1 MCRWVK
7 VATVRQERVR
17 GFYAA
22 AMFTGLVQA
31 KGRVERVARG
41 PAGVSISVAA
51 AGWGHRP
58 RLGESISVS
67 GVCLTVAAEV
77 GTDGVMRFDVVQETL
92 DKTTLGRLQGGSEVN
107 LEHACRADSL
117 LGGHIVQGH
126 VDGVGRV
133 AAVQAEAA
141 DWRMEIA
148 LDEALM
154 PFIVPKG
161 SVCVE
166 GVSLTIARVGPG
178 SFGVALIPTTLE
190 MTTLE
195 SLRAGD
201 GVNIETDVVA
211 KTVVNYLRHFAQ

>member
-1 MCRWVK
+1 MGW
-7 VATVRQERVR
+7 

-22 AMFTGLVQA
+22 DMFTGLVQA
-31 KGRVERVARG
+31 KGRVEAVIPG
-41 PAGVSISVAA
+41 PRGVSLLVRPI
-51 AGWGHRP
+51 GWGHRP
-58 RLGESISVS
+58 VVGESISIS

-77 GTDGVMRFDVVQETL
+77 GTGPMRFDVVSETL
-92 DKTTLGRLQGGSEVN
+92 SKTVLGRLREGAEVN

-133 AAVQAEAA
+133 LEVRDDPA
-141 DWRMEIA
+141 DRRIEVE
-148 LDEALM
+148 LDDELM

-166 GVSLTIARVGPG
+166 GVSLTVARVGKS

-190 MTTLE
+190 LTTLGL
-195 SLRAGD
+195 LRAGD

-211 KTVVNYLRHFAQ
+211 KTVVNYLRHFTG